1 MLRAFLLT
9 PVLALVFSWPALAP
23 TDPDYWWHTRTGQLI
38 AETGAIPHLDTFS
51 FTAAGQPWIA
61 HEWLTE
67 LAYYALQSHI
77 GYVGNVVLMGLLGSL
92 AALALFATCRR
103 WGVGEL
109 PAMLLVLWA
118 FGMSLGSLGV

>member
-9 PVLALVFSWPALAP
+9 PVLAFVWSWPALAP

-38 AETGAIPHLDTFS
+38 AQTGAIPHVDVYS

-67 LAYYALQSHI
+67 LIFYVVQAHV
-77 GYVGNVVLMGLLGSL
+77 GCVGNVVLMGLVGSL
-92 AALALFATCRR
+92 TALALFATCRR
-103 WGVGEL
+103 GGVGEL
-109 PAMLLVLWA
+109 LATLLVLWA
-118 FGMSLGSLGV
+118 FGMSLGS